1 MKKILN
7 IMLLAAA
14 AVAATSCGDAS
25 IPVFNSDYNAVRF
38 TGIAGD
44 PDYASYNSADRL
56 SYYNFSFVEAPEATE
71 YVYNIPVYISGMVSD
86 KDSVVNFEVDAEN
99 TTAPEGSFEV
109 VSAMIPAGERIGA
122 IAVRIF
128 RTEELF
134 EQSYTLALH
143 LLPSDDLQTSDS
155 RYLDTRFTWNSVI
168 PFPPNNNYN
177 RTYNLI
183 IKTPVAE
190 TSTSAVYIS
199 ANALLAIVAATG
211 WDDWDTP
218 ENHPDFPS
226 TSATYWAYKYLPHY
240 AVVYTSGAYKAYSL
254 KVSKYLEQYERE
266 HGEPLLHDS
275 GTLAGEPVEAR
286 YK

>member
-1 MKKILN
+1 
-7 IMLLAAA
+7 MLFAAF
-14 AVAATSCGDAS
+14 AATAISCGEAAIPEFDAA
-25 IPVFNSDYNAVRF
+25 FNSVRF
-38 TGIAGD
+38 AGVSGAD
-44 PDYASYNSADRL
+44 PDYASYNSSDRL
-56 SYYNFSFVEAPEATE
+56 SYYNFSFIDVPDATE
-71 YVYNIPVYISGMVSD
+71 YVYDIPVYISGVVFD
-86 KDSVVNFEVDAEN
+86 RDVTVNFEVDAEN
-99 TTAPEGSFEV
+99 TSAPEGSYEI
-109 VSAMIPAGERIGA
+109 VSAVIPAGKRIGA
-122 IAVRIF
+122 LSIRIF
-128 RTEELF
+128 RTPELM

-143 LLPSDDLQTSDS
+143 LLPSDELQTSDS
-155 RYLDTRFTWNSVI
+155 RFLNTRFSWNCLI

-183 IKTPVAE
+183 IKSPVAE
-190 TSTSAVYIS
+190 TSTSAAYIS

-218 ENHPDFPS
+218 ENHPDWPS
-226 TSATYWAYKYLPHY
+226 TSGTYWTYKYLPHY

-275 GTLAGEPVEAR
+275 GTLIGQPVEAR